1 MVVVSDTSPISG
13 LYRIGHLHL
22 LQLLYQKVI
31 LPNAVYQELLRLQSF
46 GYDLKE
52 ILASDWIEVKSPAHT
67 VDVVDLRKELDEGEA
82 EAIVLAKELHA
93 DLLLMDEAKG
103 RMIARREGMHIIG
116 LIGVL
121 AEAKAE
127 GHIPLLKP
135 LLDRLID
142 DINFRVSP
150 ALYQMALTGAGESP

>member
-31 LPNAVYQELLRLQSF
+31 LPDAVYHELLRLKSF

-52 ILASDWIEVKSPAHT
+52 ILAAEWIEVKSPAHI
-67 VDVVDLRKELDEGEA
+67 VDVTALRKELDEGEA

-93 DLLLMDEAKG
+93 DLLLMDETKG
-103 RMIARREGMHIIG
+103 RAIAKREGMVIIG

-121 AEAKAE
+121 SEAKAE
-127 GHIPLLKP
+127 GHILLVKP
-135 LLDRLID
+135 LLDRLIH

-150 ALYQMALTGAGESP
+150 ALYQMVLAQAGE